1 MLNFDQTLI
10 CSYVGIVRYLGMII
24 LDNFEESCSYTF
36 RTKYF
41 DPILAWV
48 NEIFVG
54 IILEEQSV
62 SGKRKLI
69 TNVERKC
76 RFFVFETE
84 AK

>member
-1 MLNFDQTLI
+1 
-10 CSYVGIVRYLGMII
+10 MII

-41 DPILAWV
+41 DPIIAWV
-48 NEIFVG
+48 HEIFVG

-62 SGKRKLI
+62 SGKENRLG
-69 TNVERKC
+69 NVERIFLYVSVTK
-76 RFFVFETE
+76 TE